1 MGYDLEIKWS
11 DSKVLKLNLTGKKL
25 EAHGQ
30 HGQATLLADDAGEK
44 WLLKPFTKVL
54 DVQSAEIPVL
64 DVDIEGDPEE
74 MKHRLHLWRVLN
86 EYVASR
92 LAEILGLNVPKC
104 ILVTYGKVSNFK
116 LEPSTELAIP
126 EDHIILDEDEAY
138 DTAEEVYEISKR
150 ENYTVKTSRSFNKLL
165 AEMSGSDNP
174 SLVIGALIKF
184 IPDSV
189 NLQTYLDTQEDFDK
203 AISEISS
210 ISSGFKLL
218 PFDVWLNDPDRNQGN
233 YLIKMDGDKTVDVYG
248 LDYEMWSFGD
258 DLWMDRDVIALGRSY
273 LTAVIHR
280 KTTIFDPRINE
291 TLFRIASLTKSQLT
305 KLTRAPTLLCKFM
318 EYHVKN
324 TGLDPDER
332 IKLLNVEQNLLD
344 FLIETKPSLD
354 KITLRI
360 IRQIGLPENLKELE
374 KAILA
379 AADDDEESDD
389 DSKSEEQDE
398 PVDEDKEEE
407 IFVPED
413 GDLDEDD

>member
-1 MGYDLEIKWS
+1 
-11 DSKVLKLNLTGKKL
+11 
-25 EAHGQ
+25 
-30 HGQATLLADDAGEK
+30 
-44 WLLKPFTKVL
+44 
-54 DVQSAEIPVL
+54 
-64 DVDIEGDPEE
+64 
-74 MKHRLHLWRVLN
+74 
-86 EYVASR
+86 
-92 LAEILGLNVPKC
+92 
-104 ILVTYGKVSNFK
+104 
-116 LEPSTELAIP
+116 
-126 EDHIILDEDEAY
+126 
-138 DTAEEVYEISKR
+138 
-150 ENYTVKTSRSFNKLL
+150 
-165 AEMSGSDNP
+165 
-174 SLVIGALIKF
+174 
-184 IPDSV
+184 V

-258 DLWMDRDVIALGRSY
+258 DLWMDRDVVALGRSY

-360 IRQIGLPENLKELE
+360 IRQIGLPKDLKELE

-413 GDLDEDD
+413 EDLDEDD